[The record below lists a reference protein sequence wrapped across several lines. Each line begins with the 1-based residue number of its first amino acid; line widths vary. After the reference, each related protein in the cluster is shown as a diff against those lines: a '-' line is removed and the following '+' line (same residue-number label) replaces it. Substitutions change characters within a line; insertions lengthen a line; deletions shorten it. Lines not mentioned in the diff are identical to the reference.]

1 MVASALAYKH
11 KYYIV
16 DQKIVYKD
24 GDTISTKINYGYK
37 TVFAN
42 IYEYHQPHPKISAKS
57 YKEALKITLAV
68 AEFSYAYLPLYFR
81 NIIGVTGTLD
91 VLPRFKKEQLI

>member
-1 MVASALAYKH
+1 MENQVHGMLASALSHEH
-11 KYYIV
+11 KYYVI

-42 IYEYHQPHPKISAKS
+42 IYEFNQPNPRISALN
-57 YKEALKITLAV
+57 YKDSLKITLAA
-68 AEFSYAYLPLYFR
+68 AEFSYA
-81 NIIGVTGTLD
+81 
-91 VLPRFKKEQLI
+91 

>member
-1 MVASALAYKH
+1 MENQVHGIIASALSYEH

-16 DQKIVYKD
+16 DGKLVYKD

-42 IYEYHQPHPKISAKS
+42 IFEFNQPNPRISPLN
-57 YKEALKITLAV
+57 YKDSLKITLAA
-68 AEFSYAYLPLYFR
+68 AEFSYAELPKYFM
-81 NIIGVTGTLD
+81 NILGVTGTL
-91 VLPRFKKEQLI
+91 